1 MATKT
6 TLSYIAKKVHSLPK
20 WIKLM
25 LSWKGKKKTFKRR

>member
-6 TLSYIAKKVHSLPK
+6 TLSYIAKKVHGLPV

-25 LSWKGKKKTFKRR
+25 LSWKGIKKNF